1 MTDLTSTED
10 TALPSPPPRPRVRW
24 AGIVWGLAFAA
35 LAVAGVVLTRSP
47 DAYGGLLEWVAA
59 ISIPTL
65 VATGLLTVGAAVLV
79 TGIVGMLRHAQR
91 SLAPRHAAAPSTDHV
106 TETTETPERHTT

>member
-1 MTDLTSTED
+1 MTDLATTED
-10 TALPSPPPRPRVRW
+10 TAFPSSSPPPRVRW

-35 LAVAGVVLTRSP
+35 LAVAGIALTRSP
-47 DAYGGLLEWVAA
+47 DVYGGLLRWVAA

-65 VATGLLTVGAAVLV
+65 VAAGLLTVGAAVLV

-91 SLAPRHAAAPSTDHV
+91 SLAARRAAAPSADHA
-106 TETTETPERHTT
+106 TETPERHTT

>member
-1 MTDLTSTED
+1 MTDQATTED
-10 TALPSPPPRPRVRW
+10 GAFPSPATRPRVRW

-35 LAVAGVVLTRSP
+35 LAIAGVVLTRSP
-47 DAYGGLLEWVAA
+47 DAYGGLLEWAAA

-65 VATGLLTVGAAVLV
+65 VATGLLTVGVAVLV

-91 SLAPRHAAAPSTDHV
+91 SSAPRHAAAPSTDHV
-106 TETTETPERHTT
+106 TEMPERHTT